1 MILFRD
7 IKCKILDSKV
17 ITKDKKMYYI
27 IKVYFNFSDKVYS
40 IFVDKDTFEK
50 FISNYIDDDNILDYL
65 LINIDS
71 KGSLTFAIKKEKE

>member
-40 IFVDKDTFEK
+40 IFVDKDTYDK
-50 FISNYIDDDNILDYL
+50 FLSNYIDDDNILDYL

-71 KGSLTFAIKKEKE
+71 KGTITFAIKKEKE